1 VYTTKN
7 QRNLDDFASPEDHG
21 GDEINTIYGD
31 LVTFIM
37 MLFIL
42 LFVLSYNEKQNDD
55 FFTQM
60 NVKFGGKKQESQHSI
75 TTDSVLVSQLQ
86 NFIKK
91 EKLDD
96 VMQILVNEQKVKLLL
111 SPNLLFD
118 SGKADIKTQGYSAL
132 NGVSKILE
140 GVDNTV
146 IIEGH
151 TDNIP
156 IRTAKYESNWD
167 LSMYRALSVLKYF
180 LKKGHAPSQFSA
192 QGFGEHRPV
201 SPNTTEA
208 GRSKNR
214 RIEVN
219 IIRITAVD

>member
-1 VYTTKN
+1 VDK
-7 QRNLDDFASPEDHG
+7 QKKIKLDDPFSEGEDHH
-21 GDEINTIYGD
+21 GDEINTVYGD

-60 NVKFGGKKQESQHSI
+60 NVKFGGKEQQQQHSI

-86 NFIKK
+86 NFIEQ
-91 EKLDD
+91 EKLEEY
-96 VMQILVNEQKVKLLL
+96 MQILVDEQKIKLMLAP
-111 SPNLLFD
+111 SLLFD
-118 SGKADIKTQGYSAL
+118 SGKADIKSGGFKAL

-140 GVDNTV
+140 GVDNPV

-180 LKKGHAPSQFSA
+180 LNKGHDPRQLSA
-192 QGFGEHRPV
+192 QGFGEYRPV
-201 SPNTTEA
+201 SPNTTVD
-208 GRSKNR
+208 GRARNR

-219 IIRITAVD
+219 IIRITERS

>member
-1 VYTTKN
+1 MDIQKKQSN
-7 QRNLDDFASPEDHG
+7 FDFESDALGVGE
-21 GDEINTIYGD
+21 EINTIYGD

-42 LFVLSYNEKQNDD
+42 LFVLSYNEKQNED
-55 FFTQM
+55 FFTEM
-60 NVKFGGKKQESQHSI
+60 NVKFGGKKVQKQQHSL

-86 NFIKK
+86 NFIKQ
-91 EKLDD
+91 EKLDEFMH
-96 VMQILVNEQKVKLLL
+96 VLVDEQKVKLLL
-111 SPNLLFD
+111 APSLIFD
-118 SGKADIKTQGYSAL
+118 SGKADIKVKGHKAL

-140 GVDNTV
+140 GVSNPV

-156 IRTAKYESNWD
+156 IRTEKYESNWD

-180 LKKGHAPSQFSA
+180 INKGHNPSQLSA
-192 QGFGEHRPV
+192 QGFGEHKPV
-201 SPNTTEA
+201 SPNTTSL
-208 GRSKNR
+208 GRAKNR

-219 IIRITAVD
+219 IIRVTKKN